1 MLKLSEIKEEMAG
14 RVQARA
20 FWEELNSI
28 GEEKEKTS
36 AEKKKEKTY
45 PISRALTN
53 PTVGGALGALSNAAL
68 TKKLTGSTGAA
79 LAAGAIGG
87 AQGASISA
95 LSRWIHARA
104 RKGRTAKGTA
114 WESEK

>member
-1 MLKLSEIKEEMAG
+1 MVKLSEIKEEMAG

-45 PISRALTN
+45 PISRALTS
-53 PTVGGALGALSNAAL
+53 PAAMGGLGALAGAL
-68 TKKLTGSTGAA
+68 DSGTLRGAA
-79 LAAGAIGG
+79 GRGLTAASMAG
-87 AQGASISA
+87 
-95 LSRWIHARA
+95 LYRFIHARA
-104 RKGRTAKGTA
+104 RKGRIAKGTA